1 MSTDRGKL
9 GEFLKE
15 VINWRWDEF
24 LAAEKSK
31 DYTGYQAT
39 VLALVRICSEG
50 KLGAIKLSIDRVDG
64 KLETPIKI
72 EYPKI
77 FLVYPHAE
85 SVAELPSGE
94 APTNLRTPS
103 LLPEIPPEGAEI
115 SHENEDE
122 PKTEVVLSL
131 RDTLH
136 KLADSPRLVTQLIL
150 ARKDE
155 VDKAEGPI
163 TDSDDAAKKIP
174 LVKSVIAANLLRLA
188 NDKGNFEAIT
198 EVFEQ
203 IDGKLVETLRL
214 LGDDIFLVQ
223 YGLEAPY
230 GAAKNKKGVY
240 MIEQV
245 ASASVWEEKLK
256 AKHGK

>member
-24 LAAEKSK
+24 VAAEKSK

-39 VLALVRICSEG
+39 VLSLVRICSDG
-50 KLGAIKLSIDRVDG
+50 KLGAIKLAIDRVDG
-64 KLETPIKI
+64 KLETPVKI

-77 FLVYPHAE
+77 YLVYPHAE
-85 SVAELPSGE
+85 SVAELPPGE
-94 APTNLRTPS
+94 ATTNTRTPS
-103 LLPEIPPEGAEI
+103 LLPEIPPEGEEL
-115 SHENEDE
+115 SHETVEE
-122 PKTEVVLSL
+122 EHTEVVNSL

-136 KLADSPRLVTQLIL
+136 RLAEAPRLVTQLIL
-150 ARKDE
+150 ARKTE
-155 VDKAEGPI
+155 VEETDGPI
-163 TDSDDAAKKIP
+163 VDSNDAAKKIP
-174 LVKSVIAANLLRLA
+174 LVVSVIAANLLNLA

-203 IDGKLVETLRL
+203 IDGKLVETLRI

-230 GAAKNKKGVY
+230 GAEKNKSGVY
-240 MIEQV
+240 MVEQV